1 MTMNL
6 WRPGK
11 DQYGWK
17 LSKRIYDTYLRAGV
31 GDGSAKFYYRSYE
44 EDDAPIK
51 VKAVPRIS
59 KEHEALYLLFGDNE
73 RAMRLIIGA
82 VTVEVLYLFGG
93 S

>member
-51 VKAVPRIS
+51 VKAVPRLF
-59 KEHEALYLLFGDNE
+59 KYLEALSLFFHDKKPSL
-73 RAMRLIIGA
+73 RII
-82 VTVEVLYLFGG
+82 
-93 S
+93 